1 MLQGVGPMSKQ
12 RRNLNAVFG
21 WLRRPML
28 VAELST
34 ATVGR
39 SNIGNASPPPESP
52 QRLPVRALGEYVPG
66 GRVDAMRRLLRG
78 R

>member
-1 MLQGVGPMSKQ
+1 MLEGVGPMSKQ

-39 SNIGNASPPPESP
+39 SNIGNTSPP

>member
-1 MLQGVGPMSKQ
+1 MLEGVGPMSKQ

-39 SNIGNASPPPESP
+39 SNIGNASPP
-52 QRLPVRALGEYVPG
+52 QRLPVGEYVPG